1 MTLAFLELPAAERKV
16 YIDEAAARRGL
27 APVIVEKDFWVC
39 WLLGILFQSS
49 FRDAIVF
56 KGGTSL
62 SKVFG
67 VINRFSEDIDLSL
80 APAFLGLDEPD
91 AMAALSKGQASKW
104 MERAETKCTA
114 VVRDALR
121 WPARSTEPCKPGRL
135 GGRAHGRTPCSWPL
149 SRRLA
154 ERQQVRRDPERT
166 RHAVGQLAMQ
176 RVGEVRPM
184 PFAIRR
190 RQPAA

>member
-1 MTLAFLELPAAERKV
+1 MTLAFLELPTTERKV

-39 WLLGILFQSS
+39 WLLSILFQSS

-62 SKVFG
+62 SKVYG

-80 APAFLGLDEPD
+80 APAFLDLEEPD
-91 AMAALSKGQASKW
+91 AMTTLSKGQASKW

-114 VVRDALR
+114 VVRDALA
-121 WPARSTEPCKPGRL
+121 PEISIGL
-135 GGRAHGRTPCSWPL
+135 
-149 SRRLA
+149 
-154 ERQQVRRDPERT
+154 ERQL
-166 RHAVGQLAMQ
+166 G
-176 RVGEVRPM
+176 VGESPWLTFRG
-184 PFAIRR
+184 
-190 RQPAA
+190 